1 MDTFPGFA
9 LRCAPGSQAVFDTLV
24 EETGTGLWPWRHYEV
39 FLEHRAC
46 AQYFDLEYSREL
58 NPEMDPG
65 AVTDAFFFMLRAF
78 LLQTL
83 GLEPVVASVWELD
96 STTAGKYSKHIV
108 VKRLVSVGG
117 CSKDIEGSSSAT
129 QHFKW
134 RDNAQAGLFVAQ
146 FLEYCRRQREID
158 PMSPA
163 RLLFARASLSSAVA
177 AAGSGFAGG
186 GCWREVPIIDDSV
199 YSRNRCFRVAF
210 SSKFGQRRPLRPL
223 LGCNRVASAEPGF
236 LLLHSLASFVS
247 GGEALLCARGLVPED
262 AGHATVGRPRRCSA
276 VGQVQSVPQG
286 FPTVAPCE
294 DTLLAGV
301 LEVLVRAWDA
311 VRSEYEPGHA
321 RMGVLG
327 SRLRWMSRDRRYCCV
342 SLRNNRFCLC
352 KGASHLS
359 NHVYLVVNVS
369 RAIWYQKCH
378 DADCGAFKSMEFSFP
393 PHASLLPSVEP
404 SSKRRRCDVLS

>member
-186 GCWREVPIIDDSV
+186 VVGARCPLLMTVFTAATVASVWPLALSLVNGGLCGLCWVATVWRLRSRGSYFFIVWRRLFPGARHCYVLAVWCRRTLVMLLWDGQGGALRSGKCNRFRKDSLRLRLVRTRCWRAFWRFLCVRGMQYVRSMSRGTLGWVCWGRGFVGCRAIVATVAFPSATIDSV
-199 YSRNRCFRVAF
+199 SARA
-210 SSKFGQRRPLRPL
+210 RPICRTT
-223 LGCNRVASAEPGF
+223 S
-236 LLLHSLASFVS
+236 
-247 GGEALLCARGLVPED
+247 
-262 AGHATVGRPRRCSA
+262 T
-276 VGQVQSVPQG
+276 
-286 FPTVAPCE
+286 
-294 DTLLAGV
+294 
-301 LEVLVRAWDA
+301 W
-311 VRSEYEPGHA
+311 
-321 RMGVLG
+321 
-327 SRLRWMSRDRRYCCV
+327 W
-342 SLRNNRFCLC
+342 
-352 KGASHLS
+352 
-359 NHVYLVVNVS
+359 
-369 RAIWYQKCH
+369 
-378 DADCGAFKSMEFSFP
+378 
-393 PHASLLPSVEP
+393 
-404 SSKRRRCDVLS
+404 